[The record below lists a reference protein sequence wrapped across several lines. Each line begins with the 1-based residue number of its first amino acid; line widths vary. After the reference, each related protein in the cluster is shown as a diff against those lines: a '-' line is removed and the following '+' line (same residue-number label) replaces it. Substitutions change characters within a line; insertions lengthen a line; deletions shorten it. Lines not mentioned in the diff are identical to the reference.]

1 MNDLPEEIQRL
12 ILEHLFNTTMKVM
25 EYDEKESKAYLKG
38 QEDTF
43 NLINKIA
50 AKQQE
55 LEEDDLFSGMNAK
68 EFNEFMREQLGG

>member
-1 MNDLPEEIQRL
+1 MNEIQRL
-12 ILEHLFNTTMKVM
+12 IFEHLFNTKMKAM

-43 NLINKIA
+43 DFINKIA

-68 EFNEFMREQLGG
+68 EFNEFMREQFGG